1 MPPIYERPAKSLIA
15 DWAKANLTPDQTF
28 SKSDVVRWF
37 AEHYP
42 KIKRSTIETHVEFM
56 SVNCRSR
63 LRYSAVK
70 PGGGC
75 DLFLKV
81 GPNQY
86 RLWNPDID
94 GPPLHK
100 PNIEPPKTPEE
111 IDENNDDAGSE
122 CAYERDLQNYLA
134 KNLHSV
140 EPGLRLYEEEE
151 ISGIQFSAGGRYID
165 TEDLKLAASRISN
178 VRPIEDIL
186 AVDGQGSYDVIE
198 LQKMEPSKPVRG
210 IIVAKEIMATF
221 LKIFVVVLLVV
232 SLAHAVIGW
241 LRPDVMPGLSFLP
254 GDIKYE
260 SPSTRAKSDP

>member
-1 MPPIYERPAKSLIA
+1 MPPIYDRPAKSLIA

-42 KIKRSTIETHVEFM
+42 KIKRGTIETHVEFM

-86 RLWNPDID
+86 RLWNPDTN

-100 PNIEPPKTPEE
+100 PNIEPARTPGE
-111 IDENNDDAGSE
+111 IDIGV
-122 CAYERDLQNYLA
+122 R
-134 KNLHSV
+134 
-140 EPGLRLYEEEE
+140 LRARPTKLSCEKSPQCRARSSP
-151 ISGIQFSAGGRYID
+151 ILSAGGRY
-165 TEDLKLAASRISN
+165 T
-178 VRPIEDIL
+178 
-186 AVDGQGSYDVIE
+186 
-198 LQKMEPSKPVRG
+198 
-210 IIVAKEIMATF
+210 
-221 LKIFVVVLLVV
+221 
-232 SLAHAVIGW
+232 
-241 LRPDVMPGLSFLP
+241 
-254 GDIKYE
+254 
-260 SPSTRAKSDP
+260 